1 MRDRLDNRL
10 NMAIVIPVK
19 GFSASKSRLS
29 PLLTHIQRVR
39 ISKLMLKF
47 TLKILSQLHFETRIV
62 VVSYDEHV
70 HRIADAFGVD
80 FVYEKKKGVNAAVQA
95 ADRFCIEN
103 GIQSNIIIPTDLCF
117 LNVHDVN
124 LVYYQSMKFQNVVV
138 ICPSLKKD
146 GTNLLLRN
154 PIPLIETSFDNTS
167 YYNHLKS
174 AIKSKAHVILIDSPT
189 LARDIDTT
197 HDMIAAIDLNPK
209 SMMTAKLDAMLS
221 KLQV

>member
-1 MRDRLDNRL
+1 
-10 NMAIVIPVK
+10 
-19 GFSASKSRLS
+19 
-29 PLLTHIQRVR
+29 
-39 ISKLMLKF
+39 MLKF